1 MKKHILTKFIIRQRS
16 IRIKASVINGRKE
29 VGIKKLKNPK
39 AFTEHSQTIDDIYEC
54 YPRKRT
60 KVLIVFDD
68 IIADV
73 KANKK

>member
-1 MKKHILTKFIIRQRS
+1 MEEKKQ
-16 IRIKASVINGRKE
+16 G
-29 VGIKKLKNPK
+29 LKNPK

-60 KVLIVFDD
+60 KVLMVFDD

>member
-1 MKKHILTKFIIRQRS
+1 MTKFIIRQRS

-39 AFTEHSQTIDDIYEC
+39 AFTEHSQTIDDIFENLEDC
-54 YPRKRT
+54 YPRKKT

-68 IIADV
+68 VIADV